1 MRELRASAW
10 VALVAIAACTS
21 SSSSTSSSMSAS
33 ATPETGPVRWTAQF
47 KQTQGASTAAIIP
60 GQMGSSSA
68 YGSITVTS
76 QQSTP
81 PTTRI
86 EVSVN
91 APVPSGTQVGWAIF
105 TGGCGAP
112 TMPIVNAHE
121 FPTIEIAG
129 NNNGSVRATIQ
140 MALDPRGTYHANV
153 YWASQVTDL
162 NNVMMC
168 ANLAKAR

>member
-1 MRELRASAW
+1 VRW
-10 VALVAIAACTS
+10 
-21 SSSSTSSSMSAS
+21 S
-33 ATPETGPVRWTAQF
+33 ATF

-76 QQSTP
+76 QSATP
-81 PTTRI
+81 PATRV

-105 TGGCGAP
+105 TGSCGAP
-112 TMPIVNAHE
+112 TPAVLGPHE
-121 FPTIEIAG
+121 FPTIEIGG
-129 NNNGSVRATIQ
+129 NSNGSVRASLPVS
-140 MALDPRGTYHANV
+140 LDPRGTYHANV
-153 YWASQVTDL
+153 YWGSQVTDL

-168 ANLAKAR
+168 ANLARAR

>member
-1 MRELRASAW
+1 MRVLRGVIGS
-10 VALVAIAACTS
+10 VAIAACAS

-33 ATPETGPVRWTAQF
+33 ATPESGPVRWTAQF

-76 QQSTP
+76 QATTP
-81 PTTRI
+81 PLTRV

-105 TGGCGAP
+105 SGGCGAP
-112 TMPIVNAHE
+112 TPPVVGPHE

-129 NNNGSVRATIQ
+129 NNNGSVRASLQ
-140 MALDPRGTYHANV
+140 VALDPRGTYHANV

>member
-1 MRELRASAW
+1 MRTRPALILSCIAS
-10 VALVAIAACTS
+10 VACNSGSA
-21 SSSSTSSSMSAS
+21 STS
-33 ATPETGPVRWTAQF
+33 TIPEPANGVVRWTATF

-68 YGSITVTS
+68 YGSISATS
-76 QQSTP
+76 QGTTP
-81 PTTRI
+81 PSTRV

-105 TGGCGAP
+105 TGSCGAP
-112 TMPIVNAHE
+112 TLPVVNAHE

-129 NNNGSVRATIQ
+129 NNNGSVRASLQ
-140 MALDPRGTYHANV
+140 VALDPRGTYHANV
-153 YWASQVTDL
+153 YWNSQVSDL

-168 ANLAKAR
+168 ANLARAR

>member
-1 MRELRASAW
+1 MRTRAALILSCIASVACNSGSA
-10 VALVAIAACTS
+10 
-21 SSSSTSSSMSAS
+21 STS
-33 ATPETGPVRWTAQF
+33 TVPEPANGVVRWTATF

-68 YGSITVTS
+68 YGSISVTS
-76 QQSTP
+76 QGTTP
-81 PTTRI
+81 PSTRV
-86 EVSVN
+86 ELSVN

-112 TMPIVNAHE
+112 TLPVVNVHE

-129 NNNGSVRATIQ
+129 NNNGSVRASLQ
-140 MALDPRGTYHANV
+140 VALDPRGTYHANV
-153 YWASQVTDL
+153 YWNAQVSDL

-168 ANLAKAR
+168 ANLARAR

>member
-1 MRELRASAW
+1 
-10 VALVAIAACTS
+10 VIAACASGSAAT
-21 SSSSTSSSMSAS
+21 STSAS
-33 ATPETGPVRWTAQF
+33 PESGPVRWSSTF

-76 QQSTP
+76 QATTP
-81 PTTRI
+81 PATRV

-105 TGGCGAP
+105 TGSCGAP
-112 TMPIVNAHE
+112 TPAILGPHE
-121 FPTIEIAG
+121 FPTIEVGG
-129 NNNGSVRATIQ
+129 NNNGSVRASLPVS
-140 MALDPRGTYHANV
+140 LDPRGTYHANV
-153 YWASQVTDL
+153 YWGSQVTDL

-168 ANLAKAR
+168 ANLARAR

>member
-1 MRELRASAW
+1 MRDFRAVVVS
-10 VALVAIAACTS
+10 VALAACVS

-33 ATPETGPVRWTAQF
+33 SAPETGPARWTAQF

-76 QQSTP
+76 QATTP
-81 PTTRI
+81 PVTRV

-105 TGGCGAP
+105 SGGCGAP
-112 TMPIVNAHE
+112 TPAVANPHE
-121 FPTIEIAG
+121 FPTIEIGG
-129 NNNGSVRATIQ
+129 NNNGSVRATLQ
-140 MALDPRGTYHANV
+140 FALDPRGTYHVNV

-168 ANLAKAR
+168 ANLARAR

>member
-1 MRELRASAW
+1 
-10 VALVAIAACTS
+10 
-21 SSSSTSSSMSAS
+21 
-33 ATPETGPVRWTAQF
+33 
-47 KQTQGASTAAIIP
+47 
-60 GQMGSSSA
+60 MGSSSA

-76 QQSTP
+76 QATTP
-81 PTTRI
+81 PVTRV

-105 TGGCGAP
+105 PGGCGAP
-112 TMPIVNAHE
+112 TLPVAGPHE
-121 FPTIEIAG
+121 FPTIEIGG
-129 NNNGSVRATIQ
+129 NNNGSVRAAFQ

-168 ANLAKAR
+168 ANLARAR

>member
-1 MRELRASAW
+1 MRGFRVIIGSIALGACAS
-10 VALVAIAACTS
+10 T
-21 SSSSTSSSMSAS
+21 SSSTSSSTSAS
-33 ATPETGPVRWTAQF
+33 AAPESGTTRWTAQF

-76 QQSTP
+76 QATTP
-81 PTTRI
+81 PLTRV

-105 TGGCGAP
+105 SGGCGAP
-112 TMPIVNAHE
+112 TPPIVGPHE
-121 FPTIEIAG
+121 FPTIEVGG
-129 NNNGSVRATIQ
+129 NNNGSVRATLQ
-140 MALDPRGTYHANV
+140 VALDSRGTYHANV

-168 ANLAKAR
+168 ANLARAR

>member
-1 MRELRASAW
+1 MRVLRGVIGS
-10 VALVAIAACTS
+10 VAIAACAS

-33 ATPETGPVRWTAQF
+33 ATPESGPVRWTAQF

-76 QQSTP
+76 QAATP
-81 PTTRI
+81 PLTRV

-105 TGGCGAP
+105 SGGCGAP
-112 TMPIVNAHE
+112 TPPVVGPHE
-121 FPTIEIAG
+121 FPTIEISG
-129 NNNGSVRATIQ
+129 NNNGSVRANLQ
-140 MALDPRGTYHANV
+140 VALDPRGTYHANV

-168 ANLAKAR
+168 ANLARTR